1 MDALAIKL
9 DQLQDRL
16 ENAAFL
22 ASQGSAKE
30 AHSEIFRCTTALS
43 EIRQLCSMIGARQQ
57 SSSNPETNV
66 NDEKYSAEVK
76 KVSNRLKKWAARQDQ
91 INSKILNAF
100 LDLEKLGTV
109 TESTLRR
116 ECAELNFGS
125 NFAQM
130 KIIAAGNHGKIFDH
144 RGDVVTLWPPI
155 VQYVREY
162 EKARH
167 Q

>member
-1 MDALAIKL
+1 VDALTNKL

-43 EIRQLCSMIGARQQ
+43 EIRQLCSAIGTRPQVVSNSETGLNDDLY
-57 SSSNPETNV
+57 SS
-66 NDEKYSAEVK
+66 EVR
-76 KVSNRLKKWAARQDQ
+76 KVSSRLRKWAVRQDQ
-91 INSKILNAF
+91 INSRILNAF
-100 LDLEKLGTV
+100 LHLEKLGTV
-109 TESTLRR
+109 TESMLRR
-116 ECAELNFGS
+116 ECSGLNFGS

-155 VQYVREY
+155 IPYVREY
-162 EKARH
+162 EKAR
-167 Q
+167 QQ